1 MTACYN
7 CKKDNKRTMKHIQEK
22 IDDFLDLVKD
32 AVATEKLLL
41 PSLPDVALKI
51 KEACEQEDTS
61 AETIAEVI
69 YQDPAMSVRLLQ
81 VANSSL
87 YRTRNSAENVQAAI
101 TKLGLRLVRDLIMS
115 LSMKQLYHA
124 SSDLIAERFRELWLA
139 STKTAAISRLLA
151 MNIKHLDPE
160 QAMLAGLIHNI
171 GALPI
176 VLMAEDD
183 DDLFDDPEAL
193 NNILFKMQGEVGAY
207 IFEKWHF
214 PEYMSNVARECYH
227 FRRTHD
233 GSADYVDVVQVA
245 LIQGSIYTGLE
256 CPEDWSSIAAFNQLD
271 IDTDTHMLDIEENR
285 IIFDETDSLFK

>member
-1 MTACYN
+1 
-7 CKKDNKRTMKHIQEK
+7 MKHIQEK
-22 IDDFLDLVKD
+22 IDAFLDEVKE

-51 KEACEQEDTS
+51 KEECEKEDTS
-61 AETIAEVI
+61 AEKIAEAI

-87 YRTRNSAENVQAAI
+87 YRTRHSAENIQAAI

-124 SSDLIAERFRELWLA
+124 SSNIIAERFRELWLA
-139 STKTAAISRLLA
+139 STKTAAISRMLT

-176 VLMAEDD
+176 ILMAEDD
-183 DDLFDDPEAL
+183 DDLFDNPEAL
-193 NNILFKMQGEVGAY
+193 YNIVFKMQGEVGAY
-207 IFEKWHF
+207 IFRKWHF
-214 PEYMSNVARECYH
+214 PDYMADVASECYH
-227 FRRTHD
+227 FRRHHD
-233 GSADYVDVVQVA
+233 GPADYIDVVQVA

-256 CPEDWSSIAAFNQLD
+256 CPEDWSTVSAFDRLD
-271 IDTDTHMLDIEENR
+271 IETDIHMLDIEENR
-285 IIFDETDSLFK
+285 LIFDETDSLFK